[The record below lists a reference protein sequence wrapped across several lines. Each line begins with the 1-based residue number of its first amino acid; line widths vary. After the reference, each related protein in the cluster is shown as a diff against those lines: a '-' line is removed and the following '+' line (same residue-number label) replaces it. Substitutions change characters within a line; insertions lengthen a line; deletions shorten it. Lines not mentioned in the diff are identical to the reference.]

1 MMEEGF
7 LRFRVY
13 GFKVFTAMVGGGVLR
28 LHKGSKALHTAFS
41 VEGFRFTGFR
51 VFGGVWGV

>member
-1 MMEEGF
+1 MG
-7 LRFRVY
+7 
-13 GFKVFTAMVGGGVLR
+13 

-51 VFGGVWGV
+51 VFGVFREFRSLRVEGFRG